1 MKREPNPVANFDP
14 SCVILV
20 ETSPDPDAGA
30 STALTVAVCDGYTV
44 GSSWLVTG
52 KDGEQSIVV
61 LLTRPSRVGVAA
73 PHPAAWQGRASL
85 AALAAVSVVGWCLA
99 FASVLR

>member
-61 LLTRPSRVGVAA
+61 LLTRPSRVGVQE
-73 PHPAAWQGRASL
+73 PKWSPGPW
-85 AALAAVSVVGWCLA
+85 AALAGVAIASAAFCAVLAAVVG
-99 FASVLR
+99 